1 MSSAVSY
8 ILLYYVPT
16 IMSDLFFLKIF
27 LFLVT
32 SNESEEQNKM
42 SVKVLGMLQ
51 QIPPALEGTSL
62 L

>member
-1 MSSAVSY
+1 MSSVISY
-8 ILLYYVPT
+8 ILLYFVPT
-16 IMSDLFFLKIF
+16 IMFDLLFLKIF

-42 SVKVLGMLQ
+42 SVRVLGMLQ
-51 QIPPALEGTSL
+51 QIPPELEGASL